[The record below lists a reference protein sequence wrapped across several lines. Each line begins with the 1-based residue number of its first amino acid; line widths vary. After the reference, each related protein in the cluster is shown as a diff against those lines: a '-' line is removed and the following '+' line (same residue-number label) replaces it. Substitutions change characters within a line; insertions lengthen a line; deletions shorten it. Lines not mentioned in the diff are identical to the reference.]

1 MKKLLIPLVM
11 LMITIAM
18 PAQMKKSDVL
28 QDLEKNSK
36 DQNIQPQTATLKS
49 SSRLFGT
56 KDDLTSV
63 ILIIPS
69 KSTVNVLGSD
79 STYYK
84 VSYEENEGYIF
95 KKDAVID
102 ELPVKDLKSSRDKM
116 VTQYNKQVDQVN
128 QDVQQANKA
137 SRFTFL
143 EKKYGTSM
151 AALLNAGKIWKGM
164 SSEMVRDSWGS
175 PSKISK
181 TFEGNVVKE
190 EWEYRNTWLYIEND
204 ILSDWGPIKK

>member
-18 PAQMKKSDVL
+18 PAQVKKSDVL